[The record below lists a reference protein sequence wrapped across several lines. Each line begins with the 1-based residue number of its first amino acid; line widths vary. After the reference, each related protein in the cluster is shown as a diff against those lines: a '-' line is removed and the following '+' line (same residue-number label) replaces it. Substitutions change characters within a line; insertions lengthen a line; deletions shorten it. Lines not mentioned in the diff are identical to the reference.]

1 MAFNLSPQALAAGS
15 ARHPWRVLGLW
26 VLILVVSFGLIG
38 NLMKNAT
45 TTEAKIT
52 NEADSVRGR
61 QLLEDRLQGPFKANE
76 AIIIESKTLTVD
88 DAAFRSQVQGIHSQI
103 KALGPEVIES
113 STSFYESNDA
123 NLVSASR
130 RATIIP
136 ITMAGGIDDADK
148 NIKDVIKIVEAA
160 NDKDGYAVHVAG
172 FASVGHDFN
181 TQSEKDLQRTEFGP
195 LPVALLIL
203 VLVFGAVV
211 AAFLPVVLAFL
222 AIFVAIALVAV
233 VGQQFQFSFFV
244 TNMIAMMGLAVGID
258 YCLIIVSR
266 YREERARGLNAVE
279 ALSVTGNTAGKTVL
293 FSGMTVVFALAGLL
307 IVPQTIFR
315 SLSAGAIFVVLAA
328 IAASLTLLPAILS
341 LLGDSLNATARDIA
355 YFPLRIFRSDLSL
368 RRRAVT
374 LLITALFFFFFVA
387 VILVYLGKLLL
398 ERAYG
403 LLSRRSDVHVP
414 SVQDLQQEF
423 NEEAPGG
430 FWDRV
435 ARTVM
440 GHAGL
445 SVVLASGLLIA
456 LSIPYFGIK
465 IGFSGVSTLPE
476 SFQSRQGFDLLQ
488 REFAGGQVNPA
499 EVVINGDAKSPQ
511 VAAAIERLKTNVSKD
526 SVFGPARYETNS
538 AGDLGLLS
546 IQMVTDP
553 GTREATNAIERLRQD
568 YIPQAFNGVNAEV
581 LVTGLAAG
589 NADFFDLTGQYTP
602 IVFAFVLGL
611 SFLLLML
618 VFRSIIVPAKAI
630 VMNLLSVGAAYGLL
644 VLVFQRGIGNEIFG
658 FQKIAAIEAWLPLFL
673 FSILFGLSMD
683 YHVFLLSRIKERYDL
698 TGDNTAAVA
707 AGLRSTGRL
716 ITGAAL
722 IMVAVFAGFALG
734 DLVMFQQM
742 GFGLGIAV
750 LIDATII
757 RSILVPASMKL
768 LGDWNWYLP
777 PVLSWLPRLGLEAP
791 AEPAYAVTEGASGGS

>member
-1 MAFNLSPQALAAGS
+1 MAFSLSPQALTRSS
-15 ARHPWRVLGLW
+15 AQHPWRVVGLW
-26 VLILVVSFGLIG
+26 FLILVVSFGLIG

-52 NEADSVRGR
+52 NQADSVRGR
-61 QLLEDRLQGPFKANE
+61 QLLEDRLHGPFKANE

-103 KALGPEVIES
+103 KALGSEVIES
-113 STSFYESNDA
+113 STSFYESNDT

-148 NIKDVIKIVEAA
+148 NIKGVIKIVEDA
-160 NDKDGYAVHVAG
+160 NNKDGYVVHVAG

-211 AAFLPVVLAFL
+211 AAFLPVVIAFL

-266 YREERARGLNAVE
+266 YREERARGLNAVD

-328 IAASLTLLPAILS
+328 IAASLTLLPAILA
-341 LLGDSLNATARDIA
+341 LMGNKVNALTIPFIQHTYAAHD
-355 YFPLRIFRSDLSL
+355 
-368 RRRAVT
+368 
-374 LLITALFFFFFVA
+374 
-387 VILVYLGKLLL
+387 
-398 ERAYG
+398 E
-403 LLSRRSDVHVP
+403 
-414 SVQDLQQEF
+414 Q
-423 NEEAPGG
+423 APGG

-445 SVVLASGLLIA
+445 SVIIASGLLIA
-456 LSIPYFGIK
+456 ASIPYFGIK

-476 SFQSRQGFDLLQ
+476 SFQSRQGFNALE
-488 REFAGGQVNPA
+488 REFAGGQVYPA

-553 GTREATNAIERLRQD
+553 GTRQATKAIERLRED
-568 YIPQAFNGVNAEV
+568 YIPQAFNGVNSEV

-618 VFRSIIVPAKAI
+618 VFRSIVVPAKAI

-658 FQKIAAIEAWLPLFL
+658 FQKVAAIEAWLPLFL

-750 LIDATII
+750 LIDATVI
-757 RSILVPASMKL
+757 RSVLVPASMKL

-777 PVLSWLPRLGLEAP
+777 PVLNWLPRLGLEAP
-791 AEPAYAVTEGASGGS
+791 AEPAYAASEGVGGSS